1 MEDRI
6 RSLLDY
12 PDISFIGD
20 WNLDKWEQQI
30 IGWYEEKY
38 AEVTGKERVLQQA
51 NWQRLM
57 LQAVAYITFIGMK
70 QIEFNGKMN
79 SLKYAVGEYLENLGA
94 MKGVS
99 RQPAEGAT
107 VTLRYSMRE
116 MRSSTTSIPK
126 GARVTAG
133 DGIFFATEE
142 YAEIPIGDTYV
153 DVSARCMSKGA
164 EGNRYAAGEIS
175 NMVDIVPYV
184 DAVSNVTKAQNG
196 RDTENDEDLRERIY
210 LAPESYTSAGSKG
223 AYEYYVRKYDPTVK
237 DILIS
242 SPSERVVQIMAILAN
257 NELPKEEWING
268 VTRYLSRDDIKMLTD
283 QIMVKAPETVK
294 YKVKLK
300 YFISESKRGEVEKV
314 KTNVQKAISEYEEW
328 QSERIGR
335 DIIPDE
341 LTRRVIDAGAKR
353 IEISSPAFSVVREGM
368 VPMLEEESI
377 VYGGLEND

>member
-1 MEDRI
+1 
-6 RSLLDY
+6 
-12 PDISFIGD
+12 
-20 WNLDKWEQQI
+20 
-30 IGWYEEKY
+30 
-38 AEVTGKERVLQQA
+38 
-51 NWQRLM
+51 
-57 LQAVAYITFIGMK
+57 
-70 QIEFNGKMN
+70 
-79 SLKYAVGEYLENLGA
+79 
-94 MKGVS
+94 
-99 RQPAEGAT
+99 
-107 VTLRYSMRE
+107 
-116 MRSSTTSIPK
+116 
-126 GARVTAG
+126 
-133 DGIFFATEE
+133 
-142 YAEIPIGDTYV
+142 
-153 DVSARCMSKGA
+153 MSKGA